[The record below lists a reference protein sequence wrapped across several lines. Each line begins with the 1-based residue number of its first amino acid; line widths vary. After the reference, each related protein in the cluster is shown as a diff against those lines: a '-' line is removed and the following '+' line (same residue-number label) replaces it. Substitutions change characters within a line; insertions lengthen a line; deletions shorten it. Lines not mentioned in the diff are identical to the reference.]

1 MLDEYK
7 VFGEKFREQR
17 KRLGL
22 SQAELAEKVGPHEKQ
37 IYRLESGK
45 NSPSFHTVLKIIHE
59 LDMDIRV
66 LDINNLKNFNP
77 IKDEILSI
85 LETSKDEDL
94 ILYRNVI
101 NAIQTSKR
109 ITTKQR
115 QELLMSAKLNQKTLL

>member
-1 MLDEYK
+1 
-7 VFGEKFREQR
+7 
-17 KRLGL
+17 
-22 SQAELAEKVGPHEKQ
+22 
-37 IYRLESGK
+37 
-45 NSPSFHTVLKIIHE
+45 
-59 LDMDIRV
+59 MDIRV

-115 QELLMSAKLNQKTLL
+115 QELLMSSKLNQKTLL